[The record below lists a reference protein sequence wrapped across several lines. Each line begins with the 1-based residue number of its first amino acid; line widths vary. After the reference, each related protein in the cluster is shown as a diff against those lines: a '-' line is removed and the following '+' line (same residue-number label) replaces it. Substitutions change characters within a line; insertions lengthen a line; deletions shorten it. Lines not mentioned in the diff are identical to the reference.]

1 MNVTAHRS
9 MVPGQPGPKPP
20 PKHLSAR
27 ALTALVSQLTTGY
40 PNPDGPEEPPGPL
53 DPYIRKAL
61 ERSVLGAGHGT
72 NLWRVIAEK
81 HPEIWDV
88 IGGDPQS
95 HVALNP
101 QPLPPRSAFL
111 ASVILEFT
119 ERMTDVC
126 ELADLIPRAGGER
139 GTILVAGHV
148 ARFVDDI
155 CGNGLK
161 IKWPLPWPPPAWFST
176 SLSGADLIV
185 MGTQFQQC
193 SVIALDRDLGR
204 TFADAAHALLE
215 AGAARLVCPSF
226 RKAASQFQSLPPR
239 VSSPARLRPCLDG
252 DGYPSPFFGTQS
264 HDRVVRCSEP
274 SPVWLSP

>member
-9 MVPGQPGPKPP
+9 MAMAPVQNPQPVPPVDPNGPGPRPP

-40 PNPDGPEEPPGPL
+40 SNSDSPEDAPGPL

-61 ERSVLGAGHGT
+61 ERSVMGSGAAT

-88 IGGDPQS
+88 IGGDPAS
-95 HVALNP
+95 AGTVNP
-101 QPLPPRSAFL
+101 QPLPPRSTFL
-111 ASVILEFT
+111 ASIILGVT
-119 ERMTDVC
+119 QRMTDLS
-126 ELADLIPRAGGER
+126 ELADLIPRPGGER
-139 GTILVAGHV
+139 GSILVSGHV
-148 ARFVDDI
+148 AKFVDEI
-155 CGNGLK
+155 CANGLR
-161 IKWPLPWPPPAWFST
+161 IKWPFPWPAPHWFSE

-193 SVIALDRDLGR
+193 AVIAMDRELGR

-215 AGAARLVCPSF
+215 AGAARLV
-226 RKAASQFQSLPPR
+226 
-239 VSSPARLRPCLDG
+239 
-252 DGYPSPFFGTQS
+252 
-264 HDRVVRCSEP
+264 
-274 SPVWLSP
+274 

>member
-1 MNVTAHRS
+1 MNLTAHRS
-9 MVPGQPGPKPP
+9 TAVGQTNPAPQPVPPVDPNGPGPRPP

-40 PNPDGPEEPPGPL
+40 PHPDGPEHAPGPL

-61 ERSVLGAGHGT
+61 ERSVVGTGMGT

-88 IGGDPQS
+88 IGGDPLS
-95 HVALNP
+95 AVALNP

-111 ASVILEFT
+111 AALILEVT

-126 ELADLIPRAGGER
+126 ELADLIPRPGGER
-139 GTILVAGHV
+139 GNILVTGHI
-148 ARFVDDI
+148 AKFVDDI
-155 CGNGLK
+155 CGNGMR
-161 IKWPLPWPPPAWFST
+161 IRWPFPWPSPHWFSD

-193 SVIALDRDLGR
+193 AAIAMDRDLAR

-215 AGAARLVCPSF
+215 AGAARLV
-226 RKAASQFQSLPPR
+226 
-239 VSSPARLRPCLDG
+239 
-252 DGYPSPFFGTQS
+252 
-264 HDRVVRCSEP
+264 
-274 SPVWLSP
+274 

>member
-1 MNVTAHRS
+1 MSVTAHRS
-9 MVPGQPGPKPP
+9 MLPGQPGPKPP

-40 PNPDGPEEPPGPL
+40 PNHDGPEEAPGPL

-61 ERSVLGAGHGT
+61 ERSVLGAGVST
-72 NLWRVIAEK
+72 NLWRLIAEK

-88 IGGDPQS
+88 IGGDPHTQ
-95 HVALNP
+95 VALNP

-119 ERMTDVC
+119 ERMIDVSQI
-126 ELADLIPRAGGER
+126 ADLIPRPGGER
-139 GTILVAGHV
+139 GNILVAGHV
-148 ARFVDDI
+148 ARFVDEI
-155 CGNGLK
+155 CHNGLK
-161 IKWPLPWPPPAWFST
+161 INWPLPWPAPPWFST

-193 SVIALDRDLGR
+193 AVITLDRELGR

-215 AGAARLVCPSF
+215 AGAARLI
-226 RKAASQFQSLPPR
+226 
-239 VSSPARLRPCLDG
+239 
-252 DGYPSPFFGTQS
+252 
-264 HDRVVRCSEP
+264 
-274 SPVWLSP
+274 

>member
-1 MNVTAHRS
+1 MTLTAHRS
-9 MVPGQPGPKPP
+9 IVPGQPTPKAP

-40 PNPDGPEEPPGPL
+40 PNPDGPDDPPGPL
-53 DPYIRKAL
+53 DPYIRRAL
-61 ERSVLGAGHGT
+61 ERSVLGAGVST

-81 HPEIWDV
+81 HPEIWHV
-88 IGGDPQS
+88 IGGDPHAQ
-95 HVALNP
+95 VTLNP
-101 QPLPPRSAFL
+101 QPLPPRSAYL

-126 ELADLIPRAGGER
+126 ELADLIPRPGGER
-139 GTILVAGHV
+139 GCIIVAGHV
-148 ARFVDDI
+148 AKFVDEI

-161 IKWPLPWPPPAWFST
+161 IRWPFPWPAPPWFSE

-193 SVIALDRDLGR
+193 AATTLDHDLGR

-215 AGAARLVCPSF
+215 AGAARLV
-226 RKAASQFQSLPPR
+226 
-239 VSSPARLRPCLDG
+239 
-252 DGYPSPFFGTQS
+252 
-264 HDRVVRCSEP
+264 
-274 SPVWLSP
+274 

>member
-9 MVPGQPGPKPP
+9 MVPGQSGPKPP

-111 ASVILEFT
+111 ASVVLEFS

-126 ELADLIPRAGGER
+126 ELADLLPHGGER
-139 GTILVAGHV
+139 GTIIVAGHV

-193 SVIALDRDLGR
+193 SVIAMDRDLGR

-215 AGAARLVCPSF
+215 AGAARLV
-226 RKAASQFQSLPPR
+226 
-239 VSSPARLRPCLDG
+239 
-252 DGYPSPFFGTQS
+252 
-264 HDRVVRCSEP
+264 
-274 SPVWLSP
+274 